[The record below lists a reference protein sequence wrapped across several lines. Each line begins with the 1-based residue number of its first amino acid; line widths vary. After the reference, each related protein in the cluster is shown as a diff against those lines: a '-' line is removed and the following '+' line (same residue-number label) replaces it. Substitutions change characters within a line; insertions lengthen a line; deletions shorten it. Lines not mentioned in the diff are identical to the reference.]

1 MQFDLSRL
9 GQWTPEATLEIT
21 EEMISSYAAATNDA
35 NPPHATGKVASPVF
49 AVVPSL
55 MGVMTEAL
63 WSVAVSDREGYDTRN
78 VHGEQDLFLER
89 PILAGMVL
97 RSRAATV
104 GIHAKSSGT
113 IVVTRTETRDQ
124 EGALV
129 NFQYFV
135 NFIRGVFAEQDV
147 GELAPTKNLPE
158 PPYASEPVQTSTYH
172 VDKDQTVRYAA
183 ASGDHGS
190 YHLDERAARD
200 AGHPGLILHGLCTM
214 AFAGRA
220 VVESVCGDD
229 STRLRRLAVRFSKP
243 VLLDQNLTTSIRAA
257 GHRDG
262 RAVYSFETTDES
274 NEPVLTRGVAEVA
287 T

>member
-1 MQFDLSRL
+1 
-9 GQWTPEATLEIT
+9 
-21 EEMISSYAAATNDA
+21 
-35 NPPHATGKVASPVF
+35 
-49 AVVPSL
+49 
-55 MGVMTEAL
+55 
-63 WSVAVSDREGYDTRN
+63 
-78 VHGEQDLFLER
+78 
-89 PILAGMVL
+89 MVL

-104 GIHAKSSGT
+104 GVHAKSSGT
-113 IVVTRTETRDQ
+113 TVVTRTETRDQ

-135 NFIRGVFAEQDV
+135 NFIRGVFVEQDV
-147 GELAPTKNLPE
+147 GEPAPTKNVPE
-158 PPYASEPVQTSTYH
+158 RPDATDPVATSTYH

-200 AGHPGLILHGLCTM
+200 AGHSGLILHGLCTM

-220 VVESVCGDD
+220 VVETVCGGD

-243 VLLDQNLTTSIRAA
+243 VLLDQNLTTTIRAA
-257 GHRDG
+257 GDGDG
-262 RAVYSFETTDES
+262 RAAYSFETTDE
-274 NEPVLTRGVAEVA
+274 NDEPVLTRGLAEVA

>member
-1 MQFDLSRL
+1 MRFDLSRL
-9 GQWTPEATLEIT
+9 GQWTPESTFEVTAEKIAT
-21 EEMISSYAAATNDA
+21 YAAATNDE
-35 NPPHATGKVASPVF
+35 NPLHSTGKVASPVF

-63 WSVAVSDREGYDTRN
+63 WAVAVSDREGYDTRN

-89 PILAGMVL
+89 PIVPGMVL

-104 GIHAKSSGT
+104 GVHPKSSGT
-113 IVVTRTETRDQ
+113 TVVTRTETRDQ
-124 EGALV
+124 TGTLI

-135 NFIRGVFAEQDV
+135 NFIRGVFSEEDV
-147 GELAPTKNLPE
+147 GEAAPTRL
-158 PPYASEPVQTSTYH
+158 SESVEVSSPAAACTYH

-183 ASGDHGS
+183 ASGDYGS

-220 VVESVCGDD
+220 VVETVCGGE
-229 STRLRRLAVRFSKP
+229 STRLKRLAVRFTMP
-243 VLLDQNLTTSIRAA
+243 VLLDQDLTTTIRAA
-257 GHRDG
+257 GTREG
-262 RAVYSFETTDES
+262 RALYTLETTDET
-274 NEPVLTRGVAEVA
+274 NEPVLTRGLAEVSA
-287 T
+287 